1 MSGREFREGL
11 DMMAGKTSFTIN
23 SGKATGI
30 EPPSGNRRFMDCT
43 IESIPQPK
51 GRKPHMAVKDRQGD
65 IVFEV
70 GAQQANAYCTLQ
82 GFEGQL
88 IHRFAWEEIESAYG
102 AGTYLQCKIQ
112 ADPRRSIPEGY
123 TPIPRIVIDTETTG
137 LDPMEDEIL
146 QLSII
151 DGDGNTIIDRKY
163 KPDHTYSWHDAERIN
178 HISPASVA
186 DRPGISTDL
195 DEIQLILDRAIEV
208 CVYNAEFDLAFIG
221 ELGLRMDL
229 AKVTDT
235 MREYGAKYHGTQYWR
250 LEDAAS
256 ECGYRYHAHDSL
268 ADCHATLVV
277 QQRVDKDTGDS
288 QEHVTHARQASA
300 MRATG
305 NHGRHGGSRKEKP
318 VTRASYA
325 AYSVCCWIFTA
336 LTAFVV
342 LMCFFG
348 PAMLIVAIPMVL
360 LDIAFLKQRKQMKT
374 DLNASQGNTR
384 DNVAGTRD

>member
-23 SGKATGI
+23 SGRATGI

-43 IESIPQPK
+43 IESIPQPN
-51 GRKPHMAVKDRQGD
+51 GHKPHMAVKDSQGD

-70 GAQQANAYCTLQ
+70 GAQQTGAYRTLQ
-82 GFEGQL
+82 RFVGQR
-88 IHRFAWEEIESAYG
+88 IHRFAWEELESAYG
-102 AGTYLQCKIQ
+102 TGTYLQCKIQ
-112 ADPRRSIPEGY
+112 ADPRRSTPEGY

-163 KPDHTYSWHDAERIN
+163 KPEHTQAWPEAEQIN

-208 CVYNAEFDLAFIG
+208 CVYNAEFDLAFLG

-235 MREYGAKYHGTQYWR
+235 MREYGAKYHGTQYWK
-250 LEDAAS
+250 LENAAR

-277 QQRVDKDTGDS
+277 QQRLDKDSGDGPEYAANALQTSTMRTTGD
-288 QEHVTHARQASA
+288 
-300 MRATG
+300 
-305 NHGRHGGSRKEKP
+305 HGRHGGSRKGKP
-318 VTRASYA
+318 VTRASYTV
-325 AYSVCCWIFTA
+325 YSVCCWIFTA

-342 LMCFFG
+342 LMCFFV
-348 PAMLIVAIPMVL
+348 PAMLIFAIPAVL
-360 LDIAFLKQRKQMKT
+360 LDIAFLKQRKQMKREL
-374 DLNASQGNTR
+374 DARNGK
-384 DNVAGTRD
+384 

>member
-43 IESIPQPK
+43 IESIPQPN

-70 GAQQANAYCTLQ
+70 GAQQTGAYRTLQ
-82 GFEGQL
+82 RFVGQR
-88 IHRFAWEEIESAYG
+88 IHRFAWEELESAYG
-102 AGTYLQCKIQ
+102 AGTYLQCRIQ

-123 TPIPRIVIDTETTG
+123 SPIPRIVIDTETTG
-137 LDPMEDEIL
+137 LDPLDDEIL

-163 KPDHTYSWHDAERIN
+163 KPERTQAWPEAERIN

-186 DRPGISTDL
+186 DRPGIGTDL
-195 DEIQLILDRAIEV
+195 DEIQLILDRATEV
-208 CVYNAEFDLAFIG
+208 CVYNAEFDLAFLG

-235 MREYGAKYHGTQYWR
+235 MREYGAKYHGTQYWK
-250 LEDAAS
+250 LENAAR

-277 QQRVDKDTGDS
+277 QQRLDKDTGMS
-288 QEHVTHARQASA
+288 EGEHARRQATA
-300 MRATG
+300 QGTITG
-305 NHGRHGGSRKEKP
+305 NAGHRP
-318 VTRASYA
+318 VTRTAYV
-325 AYSVCCWIFTA
+325 AYSVCCWVFTA
-336 LTAFVV
+336 LSALLV
-342 LMCFFG
+342 LMCFAS
-348 PAMLIVAIPMVL
+348 PAVLLIAIPVVL
-360 LDIAFLKQRKQMKT
+360 LDAVFLKRRKRMK
-374 DLNASQGNTR
+374 R
-384 DNVAGTRD
+384 DIAVEDK

>member
-1 MSGREFREGL
+1 MSGREFREGI
-11 DMMAGKTSFTIN
+11 DMLSGKTSFTIN

-70 GAQQANAYCTLQ
+70 GAQQGGAYRTLQ
-82 GFEGQL
+82 GLEGQR

-102 AGTYLQCKIQ
+102 TGTYLQCKIQ

-163 KPDHTYSWHDAERIN
+163 KPEHTQAWPEAERIN

-186 DRPGISTDL
+186 DRPGISADL
-195 DEIQLILDRAIEV
+195 DEIQLILDRATEV
-208 CVYNAEFDLAFIG
+208 CVYNAEFDLAFLG

-250 LEDAAS
+250 LEDAAG

-277 QQRVDKDTGDS
+277 QQRVDKDSGDASEHAAHALQTSTMYTTGD
-288 QEHVTHARQASA
+288 
-300 MRATG
+300 
-305 NHGRHGGSRKEKP
+305 HGRHGGSIKGKP
-318 VTRASYA
+318 VTHASYT

-342 LMCFFG
+342 LMCFFV
-348 PAMLIVAIPMVL
+348 PAMLIFAIPAVL
-360 LDIAFLKQRKQMKT
+360 LDVAFIKQRKQMKRG
-374 DLNASQGNTR
+374 LGARKGK
-384 DNVAGTRD
+384 

>member
-11 DMMAGKTSFTIN
+11 DMMAGKTSFTVDC
-23 SGKATGI
+23 GKVTGI

-51 GRKPHMAVKDRQGD
+51 GRKPHMAVKDSQGD

-70 GAQQANAYCTLQ
+70 GARQAGAYRTLQ
-82 GFEGQL
+82 GFEGQR

-102 AGTYLQCKIQ
+102 AGAYLQCKIQ
-112 ADPRRSIPEGY
+112 VDPRRSIPEGY
-123 TPIPRIVIDTETTG
+123 SPIPRIVIDTETTG

-163 KPDHTYSWHDAERIN
+163 KPEHSQAWPEAERIN

-186 DRPGISTDL
+186 DRPGISADL
-195 DEIQLILDRAIEV
+195 DEIQLILDRATEV
-208 CVYNAEFDLAFIG
+208 CVYNAEFDLAFLG

-256 ECGYRYHAHDSL
+256 ECGYRYHAHDAL
-268 ADCHATLVV
+268 DDCHATLVV
-277 QQRVDKDTGDS
+277 QQRVDKDSGDASEHAAHALQTSTMHTTGD
-288 QEHVTHARQASA
+288 
-300 MRATG
+300 
-305 NHGRHGGSRKEKP
+305 HGRHGGSRKGKP
-318 VTRASYA
+318 VTHASYT

-342 LMCFFG
+342 LMCFFV
-348 PAMLIVAIPMVL
+348 PAMLIFAIPAVL
-360 LDIAFLKQRKQMKT
+360 LDVAFFKQRKQMKREL
-374 DLNASQGNTR
+374 DARKGK
-384 DNVAGTRD
+384 